1 MRSERDPEEVLQDM
15 AEHAERTGRLA
26 AAADIRRRGDT
37 IRRRRHVTSA
47 ALSVVLIGVVGA
59 GVAAIQ
65 FNRAAQ
71 PLPIGPAGPTSTVV
85 APTGSPDV
93 SPDSSPNASPDGS
106 PIGVPASSDDPLV
119 SGQRQVAI
127 VRTDAFESA
136 VSLLDEGRLGEVDG
150 VEGRRLFVIE
160 PQDQNTFLVRAAEPN
175 PDGSDACWQV
185 VSSGSDPLTVGAA
198 VCAADDSRQRFAI
211 AVVEGQGEDSVYA
224 ISSNSAYL
232 QNSSTR
238 GLILEELGDATLTTF
253 FRLVDNGSAPR

>member
-1 MRSERDPEEVLQDM
+1 MRSEGDPEEVLQDM

-59 GVAAIQ
+59 GVAAVG

-71 PLPIGPAGPTSTVV
+71 PLPIGPAGPTPTEV
-85 APTGSPDV
+85 ARTGSPDT
-93 SPDSSPNASPDGS
+93 SPDASPDAS
-106 PIGVPASSDDPLV
+106 PSGDPASSDDPLL

-136 VSLLDEGRLGEVDG
+136 VSLLDEGRLAEVDG

-198 VCAADDSRQRFAI
+198 VCSADDPRQRFDI
-211 AVVEGQGEDSVYA
+211 AAVEGQDSVYA

-253 FRLVDNGSAPR
+253 FRLVDNGSAPQ